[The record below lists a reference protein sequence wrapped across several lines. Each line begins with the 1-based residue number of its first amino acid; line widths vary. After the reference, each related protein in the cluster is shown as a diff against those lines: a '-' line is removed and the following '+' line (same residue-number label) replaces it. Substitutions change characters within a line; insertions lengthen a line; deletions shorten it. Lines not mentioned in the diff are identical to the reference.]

1 MFQQINGLKRLSDLP
16 ELRLRAQQVLEG
28 LERGVI

>member
-16 ELRLRAQQVLEG
+16 ELRERAKEVLTG
-28 LERGVI
+28 LDNGEV